1 MVRIRRLALA
11 AAVAVAAFSAGTAAP
26 AQALQHLTVEAFTLG
41 SDVGRPQVGVPFALV
56 VTLRVRERVT
66 RIDNLELPLL
76 AQLDLLGDERR
87 ITSGQN
93 GSQYVETISVVA
105 HQSGVLDIGAAR
117 LQAVDARD
125 GRAKQYSTNGLTLRV
140 VAGAAAPLGRAETF
154 TAAALRLI
162 VETLLWIVGTL
173 CAIAVVV
180 LLFRRRSAATLP
192 TPVPAMQSPPPS
204 PPQPALRSER
214 EQMQDAL
221 TVLRA
226 ERTRAAALR
235 VRSAVWRMVGASDG
249 ETLADVLH
257 RSRAADEPTRT
268 LLGALERAG
277 FTYDT
282 DLSPAI
288 DDACDALERYIA

>member
-1 MVRIRRLALA
+1 VTP
-11 AAVAVAAFSAGTAAP
+11 FCAGTAAP
-26 AQALQHLTVEAFTLG
+26 AQALQRLTVEAFALAA
-41 SDVGRPQVGVPFALV
+41 DVGRPQVGVPFHLV

-76 AQLDLLGDERR
+76 AQLELLGDERR
-87 ITSGQN
+87 ITSGPK

-105 HQSGVLDIGAAR
+105 HQTGSLVIGAAT

-140 VAGAAAPLGRAETF
+140 DAGTLAPLGRGETF
-154 TAAALRLI
+154 AAAAFRLT
-162 VETLLWIVGTL
+162 VEAMLWIVGTL

-180 LLFRRRSAATLP
+180 LLFRRRSATALP
-192 TPVPAMQSPPPS
+192 SPAPTTQTPPPPP

-226 ERTRAAALR
+226 ERTRGAALR

-257 RSRAADEPTRT
+257 RSRAVDEPTHT
-268 LLGALERAG
+268 LLRALERAG
-277 FTYDT
+277 FTHDA